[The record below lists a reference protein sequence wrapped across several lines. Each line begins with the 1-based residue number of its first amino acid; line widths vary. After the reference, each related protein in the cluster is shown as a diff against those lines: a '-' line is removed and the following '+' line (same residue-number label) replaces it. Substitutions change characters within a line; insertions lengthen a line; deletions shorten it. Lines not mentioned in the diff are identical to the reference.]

1 MAKYT
6 HINLSLKT
14 FLGFGLAMVFWTSS
28 WAQTVSL
35 ESSPGFFLQAEFS
48 QPVEDNK
55 QVAVLVQHGFLTTN
69 QFHTIRS
76 MVSAINDQGIATL
89 SPNMS
94 YGISGRK
101 DSLKCDSL
109 HTHTLEDNRAEIGAW
124 IDWLQ
129 AQGYQHV
136 VLLGHSSGS
145 QDLLFSQATEPHP
158 AVELLILT
166 SVFYFNGQDIG
177 TKTSDLSRAR
187 NMMLT
192 GSPRPEHFSFLF
204 CKETY
209 YATPQSFLSYHQLTR
224 QQNLSHLQFV
234 GVPVHAIMGTGD
246 EILQQTGFEW
256 LDELAA
262 VGVKLHLVEGANH
275 FFSSMHEFD
284 LQDRLVQ
291 ILNSYQS
298 DVVP

>member
-1 MAKYT
+1 MNKKHYFE
-6 HINLSLKT
+6 LSRRTLYW
-14 FLGFGLAMVFWTSS
+14 FGLVMVFGSSS
-28 WAQTVSL
+28 WAQVVHL
-35 ESSPGFFLQAEFS
+35 ETSPGFFLQAEFS
-48 QPVEDNK
+48 QPTGDSK

-76 MVSAINDQGIATL
+76 MVNAINGQGIATL

-101 DSLKCDSL
+101 DSFKCDSL

-129 AQGYQHV
+129 AQGYQHII
-136 VLLGHSSGS
+136 LLGHSSGS
-145 QDLLFSQATEPHP
+145 QDLLFTQATEPHP

-204 CKETY
+204 CKENY
-209 YATPQSFLSYHQLTR
+209 YATPESFLSYHQLTR
-224 QQNLSHLQFV
+224 QQNLSHLEFA
-234 GVPVHAIMGTGD
+234 GVPVHAIMGTND
-246 EILQQTGFEW
+246 EILQQTGNEW
-256 LDELAA
+256 LDELMA
-262 VGVKLHLVEGANH
+262 VGVNLYLVEGANH
-275 FFSSMHEFD
+275 FFSSLHEFD
-284 LQDRLVQ
+284 LQDHLVQ
-291 ILNSYQS
+291 ILNQYQLGL
-298 DVVP
+298 VP